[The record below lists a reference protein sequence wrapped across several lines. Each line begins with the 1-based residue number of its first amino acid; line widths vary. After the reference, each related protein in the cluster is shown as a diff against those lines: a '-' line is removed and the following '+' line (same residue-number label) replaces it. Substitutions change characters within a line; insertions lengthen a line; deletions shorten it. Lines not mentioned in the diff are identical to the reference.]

1 MEETKVF
8 VVGGPAQN
16 TTLLSGEEDQGEY
29 PDELELELEQQPAA
43 DRRGSVGRAGLGWSP
58 WSDWSTCSR
67 TCDGGASYQLR
78 HCNSPAGCRGE
89 GMRYKICSMQ
99 PCPESGDFREQQCS
113 AFNAEPYE
121 GAMLIWSPHQ
131 DESEPCALTCR
142 GHPAGEPLTS
152 EEPIVVQLA
161 NKVQDGTRCRPG
173 SLDMCINGKCQRVGC
188 DLKIGSMKKV
198 DACGVCG
205 GDGLSC
211 AQPLYHWEEA
221 AMSLCSVTCGGGYK
235 MSRPVCVN
243 RVTGTEVDE
252 QLCNAS
258 QRPERKVVECNTH
271 RCPAKWV
278 VDEWG
283 PCSVSCGGGSRFRH
297 VHCAEEGNGT
307 RSKVPEH
314 LCHGHKPRYQEPCN
328 LMDCPAWNTGEW
340 SGCSVSCGEGLQTR
354 SVQCRDARNSPSVSC
369 DPMAKPAPTQ
379 PCRTGIPC
387 PIYRTS
393 FYDTGGEGQEHL
405 PGLDHTQ
412 PLVQPYPPPAP
423 GPSFNA
429 ASERL
434 IGGEQVVP
442 SESTFIAEDWSPCTV
457 TCGQGYRKRE
467 VQCKIFLE
475 FSRTIARLPDSQC
488 QGPKPPE
495 VERCILEPCSP
506 HRMEPE
512 GGYYKDS
519 QSGTYRQHDIRV
531 AAPAGKTYSWK
542 QQGFTHCSASCLG
555 GVQESLILCV
565 RDGDQKPVSPFLCPQ
580 DARPEALIRTCND
593 HPCPP
598 RWNYS
603 DFQPCTKSCGLG
615 FQTRE
620 VNCIHE
626 VTRGGTNTVI
636 VPNNMCP
643 QPPPIDRQYCNVLD
657 CPVRWHTSEW
667 TKCSKSCGQGIKTR
681 MVECQ
686 QVMAQNH
693 VVPRSPQKCPKQ
705 KPPDTRPCNTR
716 PCGMESDKP
725 HIATSNHS
733 YVQQNPAKKK
743 VTLKIGGQ
751 ATVFYGTQIKIKCP
765 VKRFNRTKIQWVKDQ
780 NFISNSKKYK
790 ISKKGALRIQDVTQR
805 DAGVYT
811 CVAGQSSAD
820 LVLTVK
826 TKPGEF
832 PSSEEIDRQTI
843 QRLLDRT
850 SLEDANMESNGPS
863 HDAHRPFM
871 QGSDDQ
877 SHELRR
883 DSVPI
888 IPKKQTGKA
897 RTAPPSTSA
906 PEVIENHLDPWPL
919 PSTPLVK
926 DQEQAAVSDHS
937 NKPAAA
943 SGVVTSGPLFEGPAV
958 SFSPPHSFGDPPS
971 TSSGGSRPMPHFQK
985 LLANLQTFGNSRGHR
1000 MVTEAMEQEHH
1011 HDHDHDE
1018 ETTEDILG
1026 STVVLGKGSPENL
1039 KFDWMIT
1046 DWSKCSQTCGGSG
1059 FQMRAAHCMVR
1070 LHNTT
1075 QNVDSN
1081 LCEDAGLPTPPT
1093 IQKCG
1098 MEDCPRWV
1106 PSDWSSCEESRCFTW
1121 NTAMQRREVGCQ
1133 LTNGTEVETQ
1143 QCSEAEKP
1151 PQRQECYN
1159 DKCKGTWKVGE
1170 WSECAAPCETQG
1182 IKYRILQCVWYGT
1195 KKPAGNAC
1203 RDQPRPSVMKVCK
1216 GPPCAQMSECKDQ
1229 SKYCQNVK
1237 AMNMCRVH
1245 RYQHQCC
1252 QSCRNKG

>member
-1 MEETKVF
+1 MKGH
-8 VVGGPAQN
+8 VVVAAIAVMIVLAERVSAQN
-16 TTLLSGEEDQGEY
+16 TTLVLSLEDDHREY
-29 PDELELELEQQPAA
+29 LDELELELEQQPTA
-43 DRRGSVGRAGLGWSP
+43 DRRASAGRFDFGWSP

-78 HCNSPAGCRGE
+78 RCNSPSGCKGE
-89 GMRYKICSMQ
+89 AVRYKICNMQ
-99 PCPESGDFREQQCS
+99 PCPESGDFREQQC
-113 AFNAEPYE
+113 AAYNDVPYE
-121 GAMLIWSPHQ
+121 GALLLWTAHH
-131 DESEPCALTCR
+131 DDSEPCALTCR
-142 GHPAGEPLTS
+142 GRPAGEPLTQ

-161 NKVQDGTRCRPG
+161 PKVQDGTRCRPG

-198 DACGVCG
+198 DGCGVCG

-235 MSRPVCVN
+235 MSRPVCIN
-243 RVTGTEVDE
+243 RVTGAEVDE
-252 QLCNAS
+252 PLCNAS
-258 QRPERKVVECNTH
+258 QRPERKVVECNSH

-278 VDEWG
+278 VDDWG
-283 PCSVSCGGGSRFRH
+283 PCSVTCAGGSRFRH

-340 SGCSVSCGEGLQTR
+340 SGCSVSCGEGEQTR
-354 SVQCRDARNSPSVSC
+354 SVQCRDARNAPSALC
-369 DPMAKPAPTQ
+369 DPVSKPINLQ
-379 PCRTGIPC
+379 LCRTGIPC
-387 PIYRTS
+387 PIYRTG
-393 FYDTGGEGQEHL
+393 FYDSVVDGQEHL

-412 PLVQPYPPPAP
+412 PLVQPYPPPPP
-423 GPSFNA
+423 GPSQRA
-429 ASERL
+429 TYEGQVSSEL
-434 IGGEQVVP
+434 VVP
-442 SESTFIAEDWSPCTV
+442 SESTFIPEKWGPCSV
-457 TCGQGYRKRE
+457 TCGQGFRKRE

-475 FSRTIARLPDSQC
+475 FSKTIARLPDSQC
-488 QGPKPPE
+488 QGPKPSE
-495 VERCILEPCSP
+495 VERCVLEPCSAE
-506 HRMEPE
+506 RLEQE
-512 GGYYKDS
+512 GGFYRD
-519 QSGTYRQHDIRV
+519 SGTYRHDQIRV
-531 AAPAGKTYSWK
+531 AAPAGKTYTWK

-603 DFQPCTKSCGLG
+603 DFQPCTKSCGVG

-657 CPVRWHTSEW
+657 CPIRWHTTEW
-667 TKCSKSCGQGIKTR
+667 TKCSKSCGGGIKTR
-681 MVECQ
+681 LVECK
-686 QVMAQNH
+686 QVMALNH
-693 VVPRSPQKCPKQ
+693 LVLRSASKCPSS
-705 KPPDTRPCNTR
+705 KPPDKKPCNTR
-716 PCGMESDKP
+716 SCVMESDRP

-733 YVQQNPAKKK
+733 YVQQNPSKKK

-751 ATVFYGTQIKIKCP
+751 ATVFWGTQIKIKCP
-765 VKRFNRTKIQWVKDQ
+765 VKRFNRTKIQWAKDH

-790 ISKKGALRIQDVTQR
+790 ISKKGALRIQDVTHR
-805 DAGVYT
+805 DGGIYT
-811 CVAGQSSAD
+811 CLAGQSSAD

-826 TKPGEF
+826 ARPGEF
-832 PSSEEIDRQTI
+832 PSSEEIDRQAAN
-843 QRLLDRT
+843 RMLDRT
-850 SLEDANMESNGPS
+850 SLEDANMESNGQS
-863 HDAHRPFM
+863 HDGRRPFLP
-871 QGSDDQ
+871 GVDDL
-877 SHELRR
+877 SHELRPE
-883 DSVPI
+883 SNPLSSL
-888 IPKKQTGKA
+888 PKKPSG
-897 RTAPPSTSA
+897 RVHTAPSSTPV
-906 PEVIENHLDPWPL
+906 PEVIENRVDFWPL
-919 PSTPLVK
+919 PGTPLVK
-926 DQEQAAVSDHS
+926 DQ
-937 NKPAAA
+937 NLW
-943 SGVVTSGPLFEGPAV
+943 LF
-958 SFSPPHSFGDPPS
+958 
-971 TSSGGSRPMPHFQK
+971 
-985 LLANLQTFGNSRGHR
+985 QTFGNSRGHR
-1000 MVTEAMEQEHH
+1000 MVTETMEQGHH
-1011 HDHDHDE
+1011 HDHEEDE
-1018 ETTEDILG
+1018 EATEDALG
-1026 STVVLGKGSPENL
+1026 STVILGKGRPENL

-1046 DWSKCSQTCGGSG
+1046 DWSKCSQSCGGSG
-1059 FQMRAAHCMVR
+1059 FQVRAAHCMVR

-1098 MEDCPRWV
+1098 TEDCPHWV
-1106 PSDWSSCEESRCFTW
+1106 PSDWSPCEQSRCFTW
-1121 NTAMQRREVGCQ
+1121 NTAMQRRDVECQ
-1133 LTNGTEVETQ
+1133 LNNGTGVNLQ
-1143 QCSEAEKP
+1143 QCSEVEKP

-1216 GPPCAQMSECKDQ
+1216 GLPCAHLSDCKDQ

-1252 QSCRNKG
+1252 QSCRKKG